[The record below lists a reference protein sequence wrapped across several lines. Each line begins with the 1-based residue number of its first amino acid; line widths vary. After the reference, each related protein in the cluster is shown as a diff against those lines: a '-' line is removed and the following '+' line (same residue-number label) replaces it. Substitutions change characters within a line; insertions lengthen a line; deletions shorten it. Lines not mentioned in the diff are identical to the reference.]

1 MKPTLLWGLTSWGLS
16 GIFLSLGAS
25 YSRTVQRGAR
35 GLICLS
41 LKQLGRSLVEVG
53 YPGRW
58 AHCSG
63 AVVPVFPQCVIF
75 ASYGS
80 GPMKSTI
87 APALDWAEMPWG
99 GPDIKIKDRVPLKA
113 SRVLATHWLLVPF
126 VLHCALGCKPLSVS
140 AQWLSTGGASEVL
153 GCAWCS
159 DMLPQLG

>member
-63 AVVPVFPQCVIF
+63 AVVPVFPQCVIL
-75 ASYGS
+75 
-80 GPMKSTI
+80 
-87 APALDWAEMPWG
+87 PAMEEDP
-99 GPDIKIKDRVPLKA
+99 
-113 SRVLATHWLLVPF
+113 
-126 VLHCALGCKPLSVS
+126 
-140 AQWLSTGGASEVL
+140 
-153 GCAWCS
+153 
-159 DMLPQLG
+159 